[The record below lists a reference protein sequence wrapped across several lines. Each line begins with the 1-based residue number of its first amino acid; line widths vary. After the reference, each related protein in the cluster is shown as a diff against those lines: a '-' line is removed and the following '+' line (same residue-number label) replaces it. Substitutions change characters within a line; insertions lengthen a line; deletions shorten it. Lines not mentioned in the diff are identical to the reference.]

1 MESTELYM
9 RKITFGYVL
18 DDIRKRSWGS
28 FDYHRDAM
36 TSSLYRIKNIKWVS
50 VDRVEYNTII
60 DKINNTVDYTKLLG
74 STYCHRQLDKCFPN
88 SKECIECYK
97 YHCFNCGAGTNSY
110 YSSCGEFRCANFI
123 EQLPS
128 GIYATENTE
137 NPSHIYYFKNENYF
151 EDFEPKKLPRS
162 RDTYG
167 FNY

>member
-1 MESTELYM
+1 MELYTL
-9 RKITFGYVL
+9 KFNYNCVL
-18 DDIRKRSWGS
+18 NDIRKKFWGS

-36 TSSLYRIKNIKWVS
+36 TSTLYRIKNIKWVS
-50 VDRVEYNTII
+50 VNSIEYDKII

-110 YSSCGEFRCANFI
+110 YSTCREFRCASFI

-128 GIYATENTE
+128 SIYATEDTKNLR
-137 NPSHIYYFKNENYF
+137 HIYYFKNENYF
-151 EDFEPKKLPRS
+151 EDFEPKKLLRS